1 MNTTTNNGKGIRNVA
16 KTIFRKLSVLM
27 DEAVW
32 QFALVGV
39 IAVAMVDGVLSIG
52 GGTIA

>member
-1 MNTTTNNGKGIRNVA
+1 MNTNNGTRNMA
-16 KTIFRKLSVLM
+16 KMIFRKLSILM
-27 DEAVW
+27 DETVW

-39 IAVAMVDGVLSIG
+39 MIAAMVNGVLSIG

>member
-16 KTIFRKLSVLM
+16 KTIFRKLSVLT

-39 IAVAMVDGVLSIG
+39 MVAAIVNGVLSIG